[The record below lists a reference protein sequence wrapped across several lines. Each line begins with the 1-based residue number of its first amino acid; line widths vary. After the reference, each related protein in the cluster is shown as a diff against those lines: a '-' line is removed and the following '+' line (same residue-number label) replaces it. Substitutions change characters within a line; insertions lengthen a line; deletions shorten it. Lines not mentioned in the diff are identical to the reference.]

1 MIIKFP
7 DMVQINQ
14 KTKFLRRIRICMEL
28 KDQNGFFVYEYQKE
42 NQKWFVY
49 NTEIMLQIANAIE
62 NDQRKFSLNQSY
74 EIDLDQLIETNFET
88 KIIRKIHSIK
98 SSIFTSIFFI

>member
-62 NDQRKFSLNQSY
+62 NDQNKFSINQSY

-98 SSIFTSIFFI
+98 SSMSTSIFFI